1 MSNRHF
7 GRMIALQ
14 ALFEWDFTA
23 TEHSALAAA
32 TDHIDQLDK
41 KFEDNEFTSSLIE
54 GVVKNV
60 DELNAYIEKYAP
72 DWPLDQITTVDR
84 NVLRIGIYE
93 LLYTNEEIPP
103 KVAINEAI
111 ELAKS
116 FGGDSSGRFVNGVL
130 GSVFNDLSSGKL
142 EKIAKL

>member
-14 ALFEWDFTA
+14 ALFEWDFTHG
-23 TEHSALAAA
+23 EHNAEISAEQ
-32 TDHIDQLDK
+32 HIEQLDK
-41 KFEDNEFTSSLIE
+41 KFEDQEFTTTLLE

-60 DELNAYIEKYAP
+60 DALNKTIETYAP
-72 DWPLDQITTVDR
+72 DWPLENITTVDR

-93 LLYTNEEIPP
+93 LLYATNDVPP

-111 ELAKS
+111 ELAKT

-130 GSVFNDLSSGKL
+130 GSIYNDLQENKIQKH
-142 EKIAKL
+142 EK

>member
-14 ALFEWDFTA
+14 ALFEWDFSAGEHDA
-23 TEHSALAAA
+23 TFSAEQ
-32 TDHIDQLDK
+32 HIEQLDK
-41 KFEDNEFTSSLIE
+41 KFDDHEFTLALLD
-54 GVVKNV
+54 GVVKHV
-60 DELNAYIEKYAP
+60 ADLNAKIEQYAP
-72 DWPLDQITTVDR
+72 DWPLEQITTVDR

-93 LLYTNEEIPP
+93 LLYSTQDIPP

-111 ELAKS
+111 ELAKT

-130 GSVFNDLSSGKL
+130 GTIFNDLQAGKL
-142 EKIAKL
+142 QKHA